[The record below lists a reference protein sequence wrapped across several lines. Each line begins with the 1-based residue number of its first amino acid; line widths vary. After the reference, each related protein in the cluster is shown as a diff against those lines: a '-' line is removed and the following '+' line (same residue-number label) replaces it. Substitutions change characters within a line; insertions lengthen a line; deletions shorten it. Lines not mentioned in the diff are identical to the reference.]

1 MLRSMLV
8 ASLTLGLLLPA
19 ASARA
24 MPSQGMMSSAMAWYV
39 AGFELGPWQAY
50 LADRL
55 TPDLEY
61 VDRVLVPE
69 IRRIE
74 LDPDAV
80 LPEFAR
86 SLLSSPSAP
95 RSSLFVRSLQTSVR
109 LSDATSTEASLSR
122 FERRSVLSGIRTQLN
137 PATSVNVSAV
147 LASQHFSHSMMDLVE
162 YAGEFRPVDFNPQ
175 RHDLSQGAGLQLGM
189 TSELLP
195 RVLMNASFQS
205 RIDMDELAMLRGVHG
220 YSADLDV
227 PPRMRLGMD
236 MLAGEN
242 TVFTVAVSQVFYSDV
257 SAFPSRALPAR
268 FTALLGDSGSPN
280 FEWGDLT
287 VYSVGM
293 RWQHENDLDVRVD
306 FHSRSQP
313 EPTSPVLLAALGDE
327 LAQHSF
333 MVGIGKG
340 VGEGARFDVS
350 ASYAPPE
357 FAFGGNVLGVVNSRL
372 NAAVEVAARFNYR
385 F

>member
-1 MLRSMLV
+1 
-8 ASLTLGLLLPA
+8 
-19 ASARA
+19 
-24 MPSQGMMSSAMAWYV
+24 MPVQGAMSSAMAWYI

-55 TPDLEY
+55 TPDLEF
-61 VDRVLVPE
+61 VDRVVVPK
-69 IRRIE
+69 INRIE
-74 LDPDAV
+74 LDHDAV
-80 LPEFAR
+80 LPDFAR
-86 SLLSSPSAP
+86 VLLSRPVSP
-95 RSSLFVRSLQTSVR
+95 RMSLFARSLQTSLAVSESTAVDAP
-109 LSDATSTEASLSR
+109 LST
-122 FERRSVLSGIRTQLN
+122 FRRSSVLSGLQARIN
-137 PATSVNVSAV
+137 PATRLNVSAV
-147 LASQHFSHSMMDLVE
+147 LASQHFSHSMMDVIE
-162 YAGEFRPVDFNPQ
+162 YSGEHRPVDFSPF
-175 RHDLSQGAGLQLGM
+175 RHELSQGAGLQLGM

-195 RVLMNASFQS
+195 RLLMNASFQS

-236 MLAGEN
+236 MLAGDN

-257 SAFPSRALPAR
+257 TAFPSRALPSR

-280 FEWGDLT
+280 FEWNDLT

-293 RWQHENDLDVRVD
+293 RWQHENDFDVRVD

-313 EPTSPVLLAALGDE
+313 EPTSSVLLAALGDE
-327 LAQHSF
+327 LAQRSF

-340 VGEGARFDVS
+340 VGERARFDLS

-357 FAFGGNVLGVVNSRL
+357 FAFGGNVLGVVSSRL
-372 NAAVEVAARFNYR
+372 NAAVEVAARFNLH